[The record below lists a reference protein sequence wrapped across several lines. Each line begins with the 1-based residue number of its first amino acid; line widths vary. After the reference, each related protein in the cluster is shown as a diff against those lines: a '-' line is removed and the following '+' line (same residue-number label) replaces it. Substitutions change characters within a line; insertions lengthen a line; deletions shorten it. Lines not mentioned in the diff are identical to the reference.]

1 MRNLFRFI
9 YLNFYFFLLLIC
21 GIVLI
26 IVPLYKVSM
35 FLLIPQ
41 ILLSLFFIYESFK
54 LLSAWKDKQLKYEI
68 LKGKNSKE
76 FRPETFKIFMQAPC
90 GRLLVK
96 SVLKDLNMK
105 YRYKELLVYKQ
116 SFIDSLKNN
125 IKPQKAVIYINEELK

>member
-1 MRNLFRFI
+1 
-9 YLNFYFFLLLIC
+9 
-21 GIVLI
+21 
-26 IVPLYKVSM
+26 M